1 MAIEAATA
9 AIEGSRPLDAV
20 AKKLTNL
27 FAARVRP
34 GPVKDLLSGTGIG
47 HPLHPLL
54 TDVPIGAWTSA
65 LVLDVVGGEP
75 ARRAADRLL
84 VVGALAAL
92 PTGVTGLSDLADCV
106 HSDERSLG
114 ALHALGNVAALSCF
128 LASYAARRLGRRAG
142 GLELSGLGGVLL
154 AGSGFL
160 GGHLAFRK
168 GIGVDETV
176 FLEPPVEWTAVC
188 QDGELADGKPR
199 RVRLAGT
206 DVVLYRGGGGRLYAL
221 ANRCSHRG
229 GPLHKGRHTDST
241 LTCPWHLSTFR
252 LDDGAI
258 VRGPATAPQPVYDVR
273 VQNGSIEVRV
283 LQRRG

>member
-92 PTGVTGLSDLADCV
+92 PTAVTGLSDLADCV

-188 QDGELADGKPR
+188 RDGELADGKPR
-199 RVRLAGT
+199 GASRRHRCRALPRRRRPAVRARQPLQPP
-206 DVVLYRGGGGRLYAL
+206 GRPA
-221 ANRCSHRG
+221 AQ
-229 GPLHKGRHTDST
+229 GPAH
-241 LTCPWHLSTFR
+241 R
-252 LDDGAI
+252 LDAHLP
-258 VRGPATAPQPVYDVR
+258 VAP
-273 VQNGSIEVRV
+273 
-283 LQRRG
+283 